1 MVDLA
6 PFFIAKTKHIITF
19 LPPPPLRSTL
29 SPQPHHP
36 PLLHT
41 TSIYD
46 CCLYKYLLYLY
57 YNNMSNPFFIKPH
70 NYNYKKQKYKFK
82 CNKREIHTYRFLV
95 PLSPFAL
102 D

>member
-29 SPQPHHP
+29 SPHP
-36 PLLHT
+36 PSPTITLHT

-46 CCLYKYLLYLY
+46 CCIYKYSLYLY
-57 YNNMSNPFFIKPH
+57 YNNNEQSFLSNPTVTKITR
-70 NYNYKKQKYKFK
+70 
-82 CNKREIHTYRFLV
+82 NKV
-95 PLSPFAL
+95 
-102 D
+102 